1 MEQIERALQK
11 SRDQRRGAVRHQNG
25 TLAKIDRLKPS
36 EHTQTRCVS
45 LTPALLHEHR
55 IVTAELHHPVTD
67 VYRSLRAQVL
77 QALNAR
83 GKTTVGITS
92 ANYGEGKTLTAIN
105 LAIAMAMDVN
115 HNVLLVDADLRNP
128 GVAKCL
134 GLEPALG
141 ISDYLTGAVAI
152 ADCLIHPRIERL
164 TVLPAKNRIGNSAEL
179 LTSPQMVDL
188 ARELKARYA
197 DRLIVYDLPPIL
209 SVGDAIGFLPTIETT
224 LLVVRDGATRV
235 ADLNRALELLG
246 GYNLIGTV
254 LNAAR
259 DAQAGRD

>member
-11 SRDQRRGAVRHQNG
+11 SREQRRATVQSRNGAVARTSQAP
-25 TLAKIDRLKPS
+25 TPS
-36 EHTQTRCVS
+36 HTQTRCIT
-45 LTPALLHEHR
+45 LTPTVLDTHR
-55 IVTAELHHPVTD
+55 VVTATVHHPVTD
-67 VYRSLRAQVL
+67 VFRSLRAQVL
-77 QALNAR
+77 QALNVR
-83 GKTTVGITS
+83 GKTTIGITS
-92 ANYGEGKTLTAIN
+92 ANHGEGKTLTAVN

-115 HNVLLVDADLRNP
+115 HNVLLVDADLRSP

-134 GLEPALG
+134 GLEPTLG
-141 ISDYLTGAVAI
+141 ISDYLTGTATI

-164 TVLPAKNRIGNSAEL
+164 TVLPAKDRIGNSAEL

-209 SVGDAIGFLPTIETT
+209 TVGDAIGFLPSIDAT

-235 ADLNRALELLG
+235 ADLNRALEMLG
-246 GYNLIGTV
+246 GHSLIGTV
-254 LNAAR
+254 LNAAP
-259 DAQAGRD
+259 